1 MRRCAFTGCLAIGL
15 TFSSIALS
23 RDGSTSPY
31 AFEGGIPAAES
42 AKQARDDADF
52 QRAAIVTSPAM
63 FRRTPGAGS
72 LYWLAARDG
81 TGAYLDG
88 GKSYRLSI
96 PQPVPGKLFWSVTAY
111 DAQTRS
117 EVQTDQGKAA
127 LRSMFELKDAS
138 GAAPLDLFFGPTPPA
153 GNEGRWIKT
162 VPGRGWFAYL
172 RIYGPEKP
180 AFDGSWKA
188 GDFREIQ

>member
-63 FRRTPGAGS
+63 FRRTPVP
-72 LYWLAARDG
+72 ARFIG
-81 TGAYLDG
+81 
-88 GKSYRLSI
+88 
-96 PQPVPGKLFWSVTAY
+96 
-111 DAQTRS
+111 
-117 EVQTDQGKAA
+117 
-127 LRSMFELKDAS
+127 
-138 GAAPLDLFFGPTPPA
+138 
-153 GNEGRWIKT
+153 
-162 VPGRGWFAYL
+162 
-172 RIYGPEKP
+172 
-180 AFDGSWKA
+180 
-188 GDFREIQ
+188 